1 MFSQIDFDVSSLTLY
16 CAFQK
21 FLFQLDFDYYQPW
34 HFLSLILIFNSTSRN
49 TNIDHALPLCS
60 DQTNPISFV
69 YVDHKQKSMLQFVS
83 LLITTFPSLSSCRV
97 SPFMIWPDLHW
108 NCWTSRSCNLWSQ
121 PWLDNEWA
129 RGGMLWAGANKSPL
143 AAPGTCHP

>member
-1 MFSQIDFDVSSLTLY
+1 MQSSLDCSNTMFSQIDFDVSSLTLY
-16 CAFQK
+16 CTFQK
-21 FLFQLDFDYYQPW
+21 FLFQLDFDYYQTW

-83 LLITTFPSLSSCRV
+83 LLITTFSFIVILPCF
-97 SPFMIWPDLHW
+97 PFYDLTW
-108 NCWTSRSCNLWSQ
+108 FTLE
-121 PWLDNEWA
+121 L
-129 RGGMLWAGANKSPL
+129 LNKSEL
-143 AAPGTCHP
+143 QFVKSAMAR